1 MVSNFLTNIYVLKW
15 RFLIWSSDLMLQCYK
30 ASWKLG
36 KLYSPKTR
44 VGMISGLSKFTRNKA
59 WVSQVKRAK
68 FDVEY
73 DFFTMKHF
81 SRVPA
86 D

>member
-1 MVSNFLTNIYVLKW
+1 MELRSNANGG
-15 RFLIWSSDLMLQCYK
+15 YK

-59 WVSQVKRAK
+59 WDSQVKRAK

-73 DFFTMKHF
+73 E
-81 SRVPA
+81 A
-86 D
+86 L